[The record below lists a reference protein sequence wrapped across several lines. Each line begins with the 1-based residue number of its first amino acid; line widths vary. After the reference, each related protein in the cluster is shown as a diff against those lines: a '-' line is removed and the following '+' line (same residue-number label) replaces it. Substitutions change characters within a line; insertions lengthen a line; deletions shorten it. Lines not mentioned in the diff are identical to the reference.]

1 MNDFNDDIDDFT
13 EEEILQ
19 FMQEAGDEY
28 QEWNANLASMV
39 EKLNDSNKIF
49 LSELNDKFDEKIFYI
64 IYGYLNA
71 ENLVDF
77 DELSDGG
84 ITSFLNELDNDNTL
98 NFIELLIAF
107 KNQDLELTEETLDV
121 TKIIKNLKRDVSTLK
136 KKLAQPSKYINTTQF
151 EERFGLSKA
160 QQKGLR
166 SKIDD
171 PLPCTITNG
180 KTILYEPEL
189 VEKWFENYKGRMKR

>member
-49 LSELNDKFDEKIFYI
+49 LSELNDKFDEKIFSI

-77 DELSDGG
+77 DELSNGG
-84 ITSFLNELDNDNTL
+84 ITSFLDELDNDNTL

-107 KNQDLELTEETLDV
+107 KNQDLELTEKALDV
-121 TKIIKNLKRDVSTLK
+121 EKRLNEKNGG
-136 KKLAQPSKYINTTQF
+136 PNH
-151 EERFGLSKA
+151 
-160 QQKGLR
+160 
-166 SKIDD
+166 
-171 PLPCTITNG
+171 
-180 KTILYEPEL
+180 
-189 VEKWFENYKGRMKR
+189 NYL